1 MLVPNDFTIGMLL
14 SNLRRDLELEDEQ
27 SLFIFAP
34 ENGKQSRILRTG
46 NRIVTDRRLDT
57 EGLC

>member
-1 MLVPNDFTIGMLL
+1 MLLPNDFTVGMLL

-27 SLFIFAP
+27 SLFIFAH

-46 NRIVTDRRLDT
+46 NRIVTNRRLDI